1 MKIFNAFLLFI
12 LLNSCTYDHYHIVPD
27 EVEPFVNEFFQ
38 DAIRYGKNISLDDYV
53 LNISFTNLNE
63 ADGRCH
69 FDGNKI
75 LIDSYFWNNASQY
88 NKRWL
93 IYHEL
98 GHCILDRRHDDS
110 SFPNGEC
117 KSIMRGGFDCSE
129 NIISKLW
136 WDYYLDELFK
146 GKNNLP
152 AWYDLNAKPALNYTS
167 NYEKWDITLMV
178 DTNGLERT
186 PDLLWTFGI
195 DYTKDFQLVFYYP
208 DPVHGIV
215 PKLKTRSFVFSSN
228 DTGTSIYQYL
238 SSDTQLSQMEIYDS
252 HESHGKSAKFTLK
265 YKDKLVYFFK
275 NDELIH
281 ICEYEF
287 KQPLEIYNL
296 NFRENTFLEIE
307 AGNI

>member
-1 MKIFNAFLLFI
+1 M
-12 LLNSCTYDHYHIVPD
+12 NSCTYDHYHIIPD
-27 EVEPFVNEFFQ
+27 EVKLFVEEFFQ

-129 NIISKLW
+129 NNVSELW

-167 NYEKWDITLMV
+167 NYEKWDTTLMV

-296 NFRENTFLEIE
+296 NFRKNTFLEIE

>member
-1 MKIFNAFLLFI
+1 
-12 LLNSCTYDHYHIVPD
+12 
-27 EVEPFVNEFFQ
+27 
-38 DAIRYGKNISLDDYV
+38 
-53 LNISFTNLNE
+53 
-63 ADGRCH
+63 
-69 FDGNKI
+69 
-75 LIDSYFWNNASQY
+75 
-88 NKRWL
+88 
-93 IYHEL
+93 
-98 GHCILDRRHDDS
+98 
-110 SFPNGEC
+110 
-117 KSIMRGGFDCSE
+117 MRGGFDCSE
-129 NIISKLW
+129 NNVSELW

-167 NYEKWDITLMV
+167 NYEKWDTTLMV

-195 DYTKDFQLVFYYP
+195 DYTKDFQLIFYYP

>member
-12 LLNSCTYDHYHIVPD
+12 LLNSCTYDHYHIIPD
-27 EVEPFVNEFFQ
+27 EVKLFVEEFFQ

-129 NIISKLW
+129 NNVSELW

-167 NYEKWDITLMV
+167 NYEKWDTTLMV

-252 HESHGKSAKFTLK
+252 HERHGKSAKFTLK

>member
-1 MKIFNAFLLFI
+1 M
-12 LLNSCTYDHYHIVPD
+12 NSCTYDHYHIIPD

-129 NIISKLW
+129 NNVSELW

-167 NYEKWDITLMV
+167 NYEKWDTTLMV

-215 PKLKTRSFVFSSN
+215 PKLKTKSFVFSSN

>member
-12 LLNSCTYDHYHIVPD
+12 LLNSCTYDHYHIIPD

-129 NIISKLW
+129 NNVSELW

-167 NYEKWDITLMV
+167 NYEKWDTTLMV

-215 PKLKTRSFVFSSN
+215 PKLKTKSFVFSSN

-238 SSDTQLSQMEIYDS
+238 SSDTQLSQIEIYDS